1 VRLGGSVL
9 RVDVGDEVSEVVR
22 GQQRFGRLVGVSPAM
37 QEVYGLLAAVAP
49 TDATVLIL
57 GETGTGK
64 ELAAE
69 AIHRQSPPAQAPFQV
84 LDCGAIPENL
94 IESEFFGHEKGAF
107 TGATQAR
114 EGVFE
119 RARGGTVFLDEIG
132 ELPQL
137 LQTRLLRVLD
147 RRQVKRVGGTS
158 LRRVDVRLV
167 AATNRDLRQEVEQG
181 RFRQDLYYRLA
192 VVCVVLPPLRQRRED
207 IPLLARHFLWQS
219 GCPDPDTVLTPD
231 MLELLETRRWR
242 GNVRELRNAIEEAV
256 VLVDGAAGRQPQSA
270 LLQRESADE
279 GLRLSTRRSQFSP
292 SPLPQK
298 AAARRPSRRARTT
311 GLAEH
316 CLLALSSSPTKRRR
330 SNCSIASRDCISLI
344 YSSNTGRISL
354 AWRVMPAWI
363 GRSFGDCSVVT
374 GWARPRW
381 MPSGG
386 AALGGSGGAGAGT
399 CCRPM
404 GCFWPSGCRRW
415 SPCVPRTAERR
426 SVCFRYGA
434 ARRPRGPSSRPRS
447 RGPCGAARWSQSKT
461 RAIAGALG
469 IDSGD
474 NGRQACGAG

>member
-1 VRLGGSVL
+1 LVYRPAIVRVVAGADLGASAALARNPVRVGSAPDNDLVLTDPHVSRYHAEFRVYDQGYIVQDLGSTNGTLYRGARVHEAVLGRGAEVRLGGSVL

-279 GLRLSTRRSQFSP
+279 GP
-292 SPLPQK
+292 
-298 AAARRPSRRARTT
+298 AAVHPPIPVQPKPVA
-311 GLAEH
+311 AE
-316 CLLALSSSPTKRRR
+316 
-330 SNCSIASRDCISLI
+330 
-344 YSSNTGRISL
+344 G
-354 AWRVMPAWI
+354 
-363 GRSFGDCSVVT
+363 
-374 GWARPRW
+374 
-381 MPSGG
+381 
-386 AALGGSGGAGAGT
+386 GGSAPESASSDDWLGRALPVGFVEQPYKEAKEQLLHRFERLYLSHLLEQHGENLSRLARDAGVDRQIIRRLLRRHG
-399 CCRPM
+399 M
-404 GCFWPSGCRRW
+404 GK
-415 SPCVPRTAERR
+415 A
-426 SVCFRYGA
+426 
-434 ARRPRGPSSRPRS
+434 
-447 RGPCGAARWSQSKT
+447 
-461 RAIAGALG
+461 
-469 IDSGD
+469 
-474 NGRQACGAG
+474 